1 MRAARSDGFGTIPSD
16 ESTSSMNAEG
26 TRAESFFM
34 VNLRS
39 DGFSGPFAHA
49 AVACA

>member
-1 MRAARSDGFGTIPSD
+1 MRAARSGGFGTIPSD
-16 ESTSSMNAEG
+16 DSTSSMDAG
-26 TRAESFFM
+26 DTRAESFFM